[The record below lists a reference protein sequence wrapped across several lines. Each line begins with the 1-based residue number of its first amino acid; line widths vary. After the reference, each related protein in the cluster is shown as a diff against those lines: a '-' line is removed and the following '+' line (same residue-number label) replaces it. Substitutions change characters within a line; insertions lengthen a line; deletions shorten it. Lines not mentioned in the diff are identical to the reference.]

1 MKWTVG
7 RKLIILTAT
16 MLLLMAALSVI
27 EYVGLSQTNDD
38 YTELVEA
45 QMEMASLLDD
55 LDHEATTLRLEVYY
69 YLLTGDE
76 AELQV
81 YDSIKQ
87 EYARLMD
94 ILKEAS
100 TSTQGVELYNQ
111 LNELGEKY
119 MQGAEEAFQLYKS
132 GASIDQPLLEVGKY
146 GTEWTAIF
154 AELKSV
160 QNEQIVAYNQEV
172 AASAESTKR
181 LIPIISGLALI
192 IGGLVSFWLGRNLTT
207 PLHWLNQS
215 VKQMADGDL
224 TGDLVASKRTDEIGD
239 LTNSFMQMRK
249 KLHTVINETAHSSQ
263 ELMNASNNLDMSSE
277 QAAKA
282 TNHIAE
288 AMQTVAEASQQI
300 AQIGEETARGMEEAA
315 QGTQKIAEATTGVS
329 EFAGRVSQEAT
340 AGRSDLSQA
349 VEQVRQISIDTHHTS
364 ELVTRLGDRSQ
375 EIGQI
380 VKVIQEITAQTNLL
394 ALNAAI
400 EAARAGENG
409 RGFAVVADEVR
420 KLAEQSKQSAEEIA
434 KLIQTMQ
441 QDTAEAIHGMESGVV
456 NVDRGAAIIE
466 KAEQSFAT
474 IFTSI
479 NQMVQQIEEISAA
492 TEEVSAAAE
501 EVTASVN
508 EMASNAKSA
517 SGQVQQVAA
526 ATEEQLASME
536 ELERAT
542 SNLSKMAVRLEKE
555 ASYFQI

>member
-1 MKWTVG
+1 
-7 RKLIILTAT
+7 
-16 MLLLMAALSVI
+16 
-27 EYVGLSQTNDD
+27 
-38 YTELVEA
+38 
-45 QMEMASLLDD
+45 
-55 LDHEATTLRLEVYY
+55 
-69 YLLTGDE
+69 
-76 AELQV
+76 
-81 YDSIKQ
+81 
-87 EYARLMD
+87 MD

-111 LNELGEKY
+111 INELGEKY
-119 MQGAEEAFQLYKS
+119 MQGAEEVFQLYKS

-146 GTEWTAIF
+146 GIEWTDIF
-154 AELKSV
+154 AE
-160 QNEQIVAYNQEV
+160 
-172 AASAESTKR
+172 
-181 LIPIISGLALI
+181 
-192 IGGLVSFWLGRNLTT
+192 LVSFWLGRNLTT

-315 QGTQKIAEATTGVS
+315 GGVQKIAEATTGVS

-501 EVTASVN
+501 E
-508 EMASNAKSA
+508 
-517 SGQVQQVAA
+517 
-526 ATEEQLASME
+526 QLASME